1 MEYKNCDFNADKVKQ
16 YEAVREAMAR
26 IYKHEPTYFGPPEIT
41 ATLEGDGES
50 EEDIDKRLQREKP
63 LIKKGYTR
71 IQEKIKDIRQ
81 NFATAVTTGSRSGSG
96 KIVMEHYEQLKLI
109 WGGSPST
116 EPLDFGVDTNDVNSS
131 FEKSLSEDKSPPMS
145 PSASSSNLGDIDDLS
160 DSENNVSDVSTKR
173 VKAKKRP
180 GQNPVPK
187 LIDNKRK
194 HLERQLSASQRDQL
208 LLQEAKED
216 SQFKKD
222 IAEAIKQS
230 NDTFAKTM
238 QQMSESMNE
247 VAKSFSQSFQMMTT
261 AMFSNH
267 APQQQYHEQ
276 YHMQPPFTVPQAS
289 IPVNP
294 MQRTHPQQFSTYG
307 NPPENLV
314 PRQRSWAED
323 SSASNNN
330 YSSNEINQAEVTDGG
345 GYYQTL

>member
-16 YEAVREAMAR
+16 YEAVRVAMAR
-26 IYKHEPTYFGPPEIT
+26 IYEHEPAYFGPPEIT
-41 ATLEGDGES
+41 TLSLGEDDDEGGES
-50 EEDIDKRLQREKP
+50 IEKRQQRLQLEKS

-96 KIVMEHYEQLKLI
+96 KIVMEHYEQLKSS

-116 EPLDFGVDTNDVNSS
+116 EPLDFGVNTNSINSS
-131 FEKSLSEDKSPPMS
+131 SEISLSEDNSPPVS
-145 PSASSSNLGDIDDLS
+145 PSACSSSNLDNEDIDELS
-160 DSENNVSDVSTKR
+160 DSDRSVSTKR
-173 VKAKKRP
+173 VKARKRP
-180 GQNPVPK
+180 GENPTPK

-194 HLERQLSASQRDQL
+194 HLERHLSAAQRDQL

-247 VAKSFSQSFQMMTT
+247 VAKSFAQSFQMMATT
-261 AMFSNH
+261 MFPNQAS
-267 APQQQYHEQ
+267 QQQYHEQ
-276 YHMQPPFTVPQAS
+276 YHIPPFTAPQPS
-289 IPVNP
+289 IPVNR
-294 MQRTHPQQFSTYG
+294 MQNTHPQQFLSYGYG
-307 NPPENLV
+307 NIQDNCV
-314 PRQRSWAED
+314 PGQMV
-323 SSASNNN
+323 NNKC
-330 YSSNEINQAEVTDGG
+330 SSNEIKQTEVTDAR
-345 GYYQTL
+345 YYQTL